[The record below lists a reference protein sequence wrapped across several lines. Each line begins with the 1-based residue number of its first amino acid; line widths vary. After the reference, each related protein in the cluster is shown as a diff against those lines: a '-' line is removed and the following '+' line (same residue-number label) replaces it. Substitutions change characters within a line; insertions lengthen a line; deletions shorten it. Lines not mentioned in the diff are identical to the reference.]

1 MIEKLLQAS
10 TIIGIL
16 ASTVRLAT
24 PFLLAALGEMFNQRA
39 GVYNLGVEGVMMMG
53 AFTGF
58 WFALK
63 TGSPWVGILASIIT
77 GILMG
82 LLMGF
87 ISITLQAEQGISGI
101 GLYMF
106 GVGLAGYLF
115 RILVGYVTNVNGFQP
130 LHIPLL
136 GDIPIIGPIFF
147 NHNWMVYFAFLM
159 VPVAWFILN
168 KTTWGL
174 KVRTVGMTPAA
185 ADTLGINVN
194 IIRYTCLIIG
204 SIGAALGGAFL
215 TLGHTNMYADNITA
229 GRGFIAVALVYF
241 GRWNPGGILG
251 GVFFFS
257 FIDALQLWIQVLGLK
272 VPYEFAVMSPYVLT
286 IVALIIA
293 ARRVWEPA
301 ALGKPF
307 NREGG

>member
-1 MIEKLLQAS
+1 MIQQLLQAS

-16 ASTVRLAT
+16 GTTVRLAT

-58 WFALK
+58 WFALRS
-63 TGSPWVGILASIIT
+63 GSPWVGILAAIVT

-87 ISITLQAEQGISGI
+87 VSITLQAEQGISGI

-115 RILVGYVTNVNGFQP
+115 RILVGYITNVNGFQP
-130 LHIPLL
+130 IHF
-136 GDIPIIGPIFF
+136 PILSDTPVIGEVFF
-147 NHNWMVYFAFLM
+147 SHNWMVYFAFLM
-159 VPVAWFILN
+159 VPVAWFVLN

-185 ADTLGINVN
+185 ADTLGLSVAG
-194 IIRYTCLIIG
+194 IRYTCLVIG
-204 SIGAALGGAFL
+204 SIGAALAGAFL

-241 GRWNPGGILG
+241 GRWTPGGILG

-257 FIDALQLWIQVLGLK
+257 FVDALQLWIQVLGLK
-272 VPYEFAVMSPYVLT
+272 IPYEFAVMSPYVFT
-286 IVALIIA
+286 IIALIIA

>member
-1 MIEKLLQAS
+1 M
-10 TIIGIL
+10 GIL

-58 WFALK
+58 WFALR
-63 TGSPWVGILASIIT
+63 TGSPWVGILAAVLT

-87 ISITLQAEQGISGI
+87 VSITLQAEQGISGI

-130 LHIPLL
+130 IHIPLL
-136 GDIPIIGPIFF
+136 GDIPILGQIFF

-159 VPVAWFILN
+159 VPVSWFVLN

-194 IIRYTCLIIG
+194 LIRYTCLIIG
-204 SIGAALGGAFL
+204 SITAALAGAFL

-241 GRWNPGGILG
+241 GRWNPGGIMG

-257 FIDALQLWIQVLGLK
+257 FVDALQLWIQVLGLK
-272 VPYEFAVMSPYVLT
+272 IPYEFAVMSPYVLT
-286 IVALIIA
+286 IVALVIA